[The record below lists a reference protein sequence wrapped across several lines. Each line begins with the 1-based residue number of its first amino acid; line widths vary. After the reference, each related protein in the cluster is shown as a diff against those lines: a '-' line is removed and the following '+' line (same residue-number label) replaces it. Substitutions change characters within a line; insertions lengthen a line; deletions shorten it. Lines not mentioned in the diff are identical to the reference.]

1 MAIGVLILG
10 ESGSG
15 KSYSM
20 RNLSEDEVKVISIEK
35 PILPFKNHLEL
46 TRTNDV
52 NEIIKEMK
60 ATKKKIIVIDDFQ
73 YILGLAAMRRSL
85 EKGWDKFSEMQFDY
99 FKVLDAL
106 KELPDDVI
114 VYFMSHIETTDDGV
128 TKIKTIGKAL
138 DKYITIEGMFMIVL
152 GTKVADGNYYFI
164 TQTNGKDTLKS
175 PAGMFPSYAV
185 DNDLKYIDEKI
196 RNYYEIGEFLTD
208 EEMAEIDEA
217 AKKDDIPIADDGKK
231 RRGRRSAKKEESE
244 KAPVKEEKEENTK
257 PNTDTNKEQ
266 AADAAGESTKRRSR
280 KSRKNGVDND
290 TGGSEKSD
298 ARQVHEE
305 NIENESFQA
314 ENGQTDSGAME
325 VPAEPPKRRT
335 RKSREEVE
343 KGNAEKVAYANVD
356 ETGEKEEIPFEEA
369 EEPKLDKPPRRT
381 RKNREK
387 PAAEAEAEAEQT
399 AEEERVGESTRT
411 SVTGAG
417 DKTMTVPTTAQDH
430 AHEETPAPRRRRRRG

>member
-244 KAPVKEEKEENTK
+244 KAPIKEEKEETG
-257 PNTDTNKEQ
+257 
-266 AADAAGESTKRRSR
+266 AKRGR
-280 KSRKNGVDND
+280 KSRKNGVDNGD
-290 TGGSEKSD
+290 GDGEKSD
-298 ARQVHEE
+298 ARPVHAE
-305 NIENESFQA
+305 NVEDESFQA
-314 ENGQTDSGAME
+314 ENGQVDSGAMD
-325 VPAEPPKRRT
+325 VPAEPPKHRT

-343 KGNAEKVAYANVD
+343 KDNAEKIANANVD

-387 PAAEAEAEAEQT
+387 PAAEAEAEAEQA
-399 AEEERVGESTRT
+399 AEEECVGESTRT
-411 SVTGAG
+411 SATDAG